1 MELGCDARGFS
12 RAGNDTLTWY
22 CLVLV
27 GRAGRTMAQMR
38 EVSLVF
44 LDICRMW
51 LSICFWIII

>member
-44 LDICRMW
+44 LDIC
-51 LSICFWIII
+51 